1 MWDVFHADRLELER
15 GLSGD
20 AIRAALARGEMRD
33 DDLARP
39 AGTAIPWARLADL
52 PELLSPAASAPAPSP
67 LPVHDPEPRPG
78 SEPEPAP
85 QAGQSLR
92 DFEDVQ
98 TGLEEIFPPHRQHHP
113 TQLPEPAS
121 PSDVSFPVFD
131 IEPEPSPPAQPEQS
145 APAPPPAWAWDDDDD
160 DDLGDDNDGITPD
173 QDDME
178 ILADES
184 ELDDLQTEPGA
195 SARIQAKPA
204 VPGAAAVDTSE
215 SQPRHSE
222 YNPRT
227 ADPDRWERTEEDLD
241 LDRRPESRSSHVALP
256 VVRSRDRDQG
266 VMPGEDGEDEEAFS
280 LSRSATQRIEEL
292 DLAPMVDVAFQ
303 LVLFFMVTATTVLYK
318 TLELPKPSAE
328 TPPSTVAQG
337 RSRSLDDLKE
347 DYILVE
353 IDDRGAMKLDREPI
367 EPVRE
372 TLVEQ
377 LRQAREKT
385 GRKSMLLS
393 ADYATAHRNAV
404 LAYDAAY
411 EIGLLIAIAKPQN
424 PQGPAPTLRGAAPAP
439 RAAAP
444 APPAAPL

>member
-1 MWDVFHADRLELER
+1 MTTMTNDLE
-15 GLSGD
+15 
-20 AIRAALARGEMRD
+20 
-33 DDLARP
+33 
-39 AGTAIPWARLADL
+39 
-52 PELLSPAASAPAPSP
+52 
-67 LPVHDPEPRPG
+67 
-78 SEPEPAP
+78 
-85 QAGQSLR
+85 
-92 DFEDVQ
+92 
-98 TGLEEIFPPHRQHHP
+98 
-113 TQLPEPAS
+113 
-121 PSDVSFPVFD
+121 
-131 IEPEPSPPAQPEQS
+131 
-145 APAPPPAWAWDDDDD
+145 DDDDA
-160 DDLGDDNDGITPD
+160 IVTD

-195 SARIQAKPA
+195 ETQARSA
-204 VPGAAAVDTSE
+204 VPGGASSDPGE
-215 SQPRHSE
+215 SQSRHAE
-222 YNPRT
+222 RNPRA
-227 ADPDRWERTEEDLD
+227 ADSDRWERSEEDLD
-241 LDRRPESRSSHVALP
+241 LNARPDSRSSHVALP

-266 VMPGEDGEDEEAFS
+266 VMPGEDDDEEAFS

-328 TPPSTVAQG
+328 TPASTVAQG
-337 RSRSLDDLKE
+337 RSRSLDELKE
-347 DYILVE
+347 DFILVE

-439 RAAAP
+439 KAAAP
-444 APPAAPL
+444 APPSAAPL

>member
-1 MWDVFHADRLELER
+1 M
-15 GLSGD
+15 ST
-20 AIRAALARGEMRD
+20 IRN
-33 DDLARP
+33 
-39 AGTAIPWARLADL
+39 
-52 PELLSPAASAPAPSP
+52 
-67 LPVHDPEPRPG
+67 PG
-78 SEPEPAP
+78 QSSEPEPAP
-85 QAGQSLR
+85 PAGRGRRLH

-98 TGLEEIFPPHRQHHP
+98 ADLEEIVPPPRQHHP
-113 TQLPEPAS
+113 TELPEPAS
-121 PSDVSFPVFD
+121 PSDVAFPVFD
-131 IEPEPSPPAQPEQS
+131 LEPEPIQPAEPAKN
-145 APAPPPAWAWDDDDD
+145 APAAPPAWVWDDNDDGDDD
-160 DDLGDDNDGITPD
+160 DDLEDDNDGITPG

-195 SARIQAKPA
+195 ETQARPA
-204 VPGAAAVDTSE
+204 VPFGAARDPSE
-215 SQPRHSE
+215 SLPLQAEH
-222 YNPRT
+222 NPRA
-227 ADPDRWERTEEDLD
+227 ADSDRWERSEEDLD
-241 LDRRPESRSSHVALP
+241 LNARPDSRSSHVALP
-256 VVRSRDRDQG
+256 VVRSRDRDEG
-266 VMPGEDGEDEEAFS
+266 VVPGEDDDEEAFS

-328 TPPSTVAQG
+328 TPASTVAQG
-337 RSRSLDDLKE
+337 RSRSLDELKE
-347 DYILVE
+347 DFILVE

-393 ADYATAHRNAV
+393 ADYATPHRNAV

-411 EIGLLIAIAKPQN
+411 EIGLLDRHCQTAKPARS
-424 PQGPAPTLRGAAPAP
+424 APTLRGAAPAP
-439 RAAAP
+439 KAAAP